1 MHLLRITSI
10 RALLIFAALFILLL
24 PFPFTLFPDT
34 GTAIRPVSA
43 PVIEAFGKA
52 VSLLPENYEA
62 RFDSDS
68 RGMYVLALFVALL
81 SIISASVWTF
91 IQKQERNEIR
101 WLRSGSA
108 YYLAL
113 ILLIYGFDKVF
124 KHQFY
129 LPEPNTLHT
138 SLGDIRPDLLYWSTV
153 GSSWSYSFFTGL
165 IEVIAALLLISKRTR
180 SLGALLAVGVLLHVS
195 LINFGFD
202 VSVKL
207 FSGFLLLL
215 ALLLAY
221 PGVKKIIRLFIFRK
235 EQQPEESVSLMMQKT
250 GRRNYYII
258 KSAVL
263 VLFLTESVYGFI
275 RYAGFND
282 DTAPRPL
289 LHGAYT
295 VKEQIND
302 SGQFVLPFTSNPGV
316 IQRIFVHRKGYLI
329 LQSVT
334 GEMKDYKLVY
344 DTAAHQLIIR
354 HEQEPV
360 MIWSYSLTGKTL
372 TLTNNDTP
380 AQLKAE
386 VIDWN
391 DMPLIRQK
399 WQWFSD

>member
-10 RALLIFAALFILLL
+10 RAFLIFAVVFVLLL
-24 PFPFTLFPDT
+24 PFPFTLLPDT

-43 PVIEAFGKA
+43 PVVEAFGRA
-52 VSLLPENYEA
+52 IRLLHQEYEA

-68 RGMYVLALFVALL
+68 RGMYALALFVAML
-81 SIISASVWTF
+81 SVISAAVWTF
-91 IQKQERNEIR
+91 IQKQERNEMR
-101 WLRSGSA
+101 WLRSWSA

-138 SLGDIRPDLLYWSTV
+138 SLGNIPPDLLYWSTV

-165 IEVIAALLLISKRTR
+165 IEVAAALLLISKRTR
-180 SLGALLAVGVLLHVS
+180 SLGALLAAGVLLHVS

-215 ALLLAY
+215 AVLLAY
-221 PGVKKIIRLFIFRK
+221 PGVKKIIQLFIFRK
-235 EQQPEESVSLMMQKT
+235 EQQPEEPSSLLMQKT

-258 KSAVL
+258 KSVVTVL
-263 VLFLTESVYGFI
+263 LLTESLYGFV

-282 DTAPRPL
+282 DDSPRPF

-295 VKEQIND
+295 VTEQIND
-302 SGQFVLPFTSNPGV
+302 SGQIVLPFTSNPEV

-354 HEQEPV
+354 HEYEPV
-360 MIWSYSLTGKTL
+360 MIWSYSINGKTI
-372 TLTNNDTP
+372 TLTHNDTP
-380 AQLKAE
+380 AKITAE
-386 VIDWN
+386 NIDWEN
-391 DMPLIRQK
+391 MPLLRQK

>member
-10 RALLIFAALFILLL
+10 RAFLIFAALFILLL
-24 PFPFTLFPDT
+24 PFPYTLLPDT
-34 GTAIRPVSA
+34 GTAVRPVSA
-43 PVIEAFGKA
+43 PVVESFGRA
-52 VSLLPENYEA
+52 IRLLHQEYEA

-68 RGMYVLALFVALL
+68 RGMYALALLVALL
-81 SIISASVWTF
+81 SVISASVWTI

-101 WLRSGSA
+101 WLRSLSA

-138 SLGDIRPDLLYWSTV
+138 SLGDIPPDLLYWSTV

-165 IEVIAALLLISKRTR
+165 VEVVAALLLISKRTR

-207 FSGFLLLL
+207 FSAFLLLL

-221 PGVKKIIRLFIFRK
+221 PGIKKIIRLFIFRK
-235 EQQPEESVSLMMQKT
+235 EQQPEEPVSLMMQKT

-263 VLFLTESVYGFI
+263 VLFLTESLNGFVKQ
-275 RYAGFND
+275 AGFND
-282 DTAPRPL
+282 DNTPRPF
-289 LHGAYT
+289 LHGAYMVT
-295 VKEQIND
+295 EQIND
-302 SGQFVLPFTSNPGV
+302 SGQLVLPFTSNPEV
-316 IQRIFVHRKGYLI
+316 IQRVFIHRKGYMI

-344 DTAAHQLIIR
+344 DTTAHQLILR
-354 HEQEPV
+354 HEYDPV
-360 MIWSYSLTGKTL
+360 MIWSYSITGKTII
-372 TLTNNDTP
+372 LTNNDTP
-380 AQLKAE
+380 AKITAE
-386 VIDWN
+386 NIDWKN
-391 DMPLIRQK
+391 MPLIRQK